1 MQSIRID
8 QDRNLLNMNI
18 RAYVFQNLSLDFKLF
33 NDKIFKKTINK
44 FDKDKNLLTVNIRA

>member
-8 QDRNLLNMNI
+8 QDRNFLNMNI
-18 RAYVFQNLSLDFKLF
+18 RTYDLQNLSLDFKLL

-44 FDKDKNLLTVNIRA
+44 NMIKIKIYCL

>member
-18 RAYVFQNLSLDFKLF
+18 RAYVLQNLSLDFKLF

-44 FDKDKNLLTVNIRA
+44 NLIKIKIY